1 MKKIKLGIFG
11 PSGRMGQD
19 ILKQLKSF
27 NEFDLVSLC
36 EKKNHINI
44 DKEINKVKITSDI
57 KSLINLSDVI
67 IDFTSPKASLKLL
80 ENIKENKDSTAIVS
94 GKTGYSKVEDE
105 KFIKLSKNLTVLR
118 SFNMSIG
125 VNLLKTLV
133 STSAKN
139 LSNIS
144 DVEILEFHHNKKKDV
159 PSGTAITLFDSI
171 KEGSNHPKKSV
182 FRTQTADRV
191 RKPNEIGFSSIRGG
205 NVVGEHTVFFFMDGE
220 RIELTHKADDRKI
233 FSVGA
238 LKAAKWVYDKKPGLY
253 TMLDMIS

>member
-1 MKKIKLGIFG
+1 MKKIKLGIYG

-19 ILKQLKSF
+19 ILKQLNSF
-27 NEFDLVSLC
+27 NDFDLVALC
-36 EKKNHINI
+36 EKKDHRN
-44 DKEINKVKITSDI
+44 INKVINSVKINSDI

-67 IDFTSPKASLKLL
+67 IDFTSPKASLNLL
-80 ENIKENKDSTAIVS
+80 ESIKKNNNSTAIVS
-94 GKTGYSKVEDE
+94 GTTGYSKIEDE
-105 KFIKLSKNLTVLR
+105 KFLKLSKNLIVLR

-133 STSAKN
+133 STSSKN

-144 DVEILEFHHNKKKDV
+144 DIEILEFHHNKKRDI

-171 KEGSNHPKKSV
+171 KEGNNHIKKSV

-191 RKPNEIGFSSIRGG
+191 RKSNEVGFSSIRGG

-238 LKAAKWVYDKKPGLY
+238 LKAAKWVYKKKPGLY

>member
-1 MKKIKLGIFG
+1 MK
-11 PSGRMGQD
+11 
-19 ILKQLKSF
+19 
-27 NEFDLVSLC
+27 
-36 EKKNHINI
+36 KKNHINI

-94 GKTGYSKVEDE
+94 GTTGYSKVEDE

-171 KEGSNHPKKSV
+171 KEGAIIQKNLFFEPKLL
-182 FRTQTADRV
+182 
-191 RKPNEIGFSSIRGG
+191 
-205 NVVGEHTVFFFMDGE
+205 
-220 RIELTHKADDRKI
+220 IELESQTRLG
-233 FSVGA
+233 FQV
-238 LKAAKWVYDKKPGLY
+238 
-253 TMLDMIS
+253 

>member
-1 MKKIKLGIFG
+1 MKKIKLGIYG

-19 ILKQLKSF
+19 ILKQLNSF
-27 NEFDLVSLC
+27 NDFDLVALC
-36 EKKNHINI
+36 EKKDHRN
-44 DKEINKVKITSDI
+44 INKVINSVKINSDI

-67 IDFTSPKASLKLL
+67 IDFTSPKASLNLL
-80 ENIKENKDSTAIVS
+80 ESIKKNNNSTAIVS
-94 GKTGYSKVEDE
+94 GTTGYSKIEDE
-105 KFIKLSKNLTVLR
+105 KFLKLSKNLIVLR

-133 STSAKN
+133 STSSKN

-144 DVEILEFHHNKKKDV
+144 DIEILEFHHNKKRDI
-159 PSGTAITLFDSI
+159 PSGTAITLLDSI
-171 KEGSNHPKKSV
+171 KEGNNHIKKSV

-191 RKPNEIGFSSIRGG
+191 RKSNEVGFSSIRGG

-238 LKAAKWVYDKKPGLY
+238 LKAAKWVYKKKPGLY

>member
-80 ENIKENKDSTAIVS
+80 ENIKENKD
-94 GKTGYSKVEDE
+94 
-105 KFIKLSKNLTVLR
+105 
-118 SFNMSIG
+118 
-125 VNLLKTLV
+125 
-133 STSAKN
+133 
-139 LSNIS
+139 
-144 DVEILEFHHNKKKDV
+144 
-159 PSGTAITLFDSI
+159 
-171 KEGSNHPKKSV
+171 
-182 FRTQTADRV
+182 
-191 RKPNEIGFSSIRGG
+191 
-205 NVVGEHTVFFFMDGE
+205 
-220 RIELTHKADDRKI
+220 
-233 FSVGA
+233 
-238 LKAAKWVYDKKPGLY
+238 
-253 TMLDMIS
+253 